1 VRDAERA
8 RLEKTSEGLQSP
20 FLQFPSRWRLLF
32 LRLQGRGTS
41 NKRKARDSKLFSLQ
55 RLSRIRTCSAFYS
68 PQCSKAPLI
77 RFQSLCSLCPLFH
90 DPSEKVVPDQACDIT
105 CRISGFSLL
114 SLHITLLFFL
124 HYLSRERFESFQ
136 MVALFVRYFSFQFDR
151 FAQGD

>member
-1 VRDAERA
+1 MQKDVHG
-8 RLEKTSEGLQSP
+8 LEKTSEGLQSP

-32 LRLQGRGTS
+32 LRLQAVGLRISAKQVIPNCFLCKGFLGLGHVQPFTVRNVPRHRS
-41 NKRKARDSKLFSLQ
+41 FVFNPSVLYVLYFMIRLR
-55 RLSRIRTCSAFYS
+55 RLSQIKHVT
-68 PQCSKAPLI
+68 
-77 RFQSLCSLCPLFH
+77 
-90 DPSEKVVPDQACDIT
+90 IT
-105 CRISGFSLL
+105 CRISGFSLP